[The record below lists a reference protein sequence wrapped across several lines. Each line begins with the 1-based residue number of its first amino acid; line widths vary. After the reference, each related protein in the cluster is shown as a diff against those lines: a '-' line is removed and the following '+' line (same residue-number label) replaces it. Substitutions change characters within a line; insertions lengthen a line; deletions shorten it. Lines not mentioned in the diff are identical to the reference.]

1 MVSSPVGIWDFES
14 VAGTVAVF
22 DCRRLSWPFHA
33 TYQRH
38 PRNVHASRQRMY
50 ETEVNSPSALNEAVS
65 DAVLTDLVDYRS
77 QITARTVLPWGEH
90 CTECVWPSCYASCE
104 LYERRSDGG
113 CRQFVGGVGRIPTP
127 GASVP
132 YLQRITF
139 RRWGKLWSRGS
150 TVCQPLDRA
159 DRWERI
165 NIALGVAAQYVAA
178 PDALKRRLLGKLDHL
193 RRNKLAHGFT
203 ASREP
208 PDYFVAEI
216 FNPSQTIVTLTLS
229 IRGHSQVDPR
239 LFQKLLTINSGLH
252 RERIG
257 FGEIAA
263 LLEDAEAFDVEIVPN
278 NAENVT
284 LLFGLIDFVKERRH
298 TGENEHTQPADK
310 CKCVVWDLDNTLWHG
325 TLMEDGLDG
334 LTLREG
340 VAQVIRAL
348 DEKGILQSIVSKNH
362 AADAMAAVRKFGLEE
377 YFLFPRIGWGPKSQA
392 IADVARSLNIDES
405 TFVFID
411 DQPFERE
418 EVSSA
423 LPGVT
428 ALDVDAIATLL
439 DQPSFDVPV
448 TDESRRRR
456 VMYSEQA
463 TRNAIQASYGG
474 DYLKFLRD
482 NNMKVFV
489 AKLAESNLNRVYEL
503 AQRTNQLNFSGNRY
517 SLDELKQLSTRAS
530 YETFVI
536 RCVDRFGDYGIVGF
550 AVTDVVNRRLL
561 DLMFSCRVQAKRVE
575 HGFLAWLIGRF
586 REREQVDVFANYQKT
601 VKNETSGAVF
611 SELGFVEQGTSNG
624 MIDLRFGADQSSPN
638 EGVVSVVP
646 E

>member
-1 MVSSPVGIWDFES
+1 
-14 VAGTVAVF
+14 
-22 DCRRLSWPFHA
+22 
-33 TYQRH
+33 
-38 PRNVHASRQRMY
+38 MY
-50 ETEVNSPSALNEAVS
+50 ESEVNSPRALDEAVS
-65 DAVLTDLVDYRS
+65 ESVLTDLVDYRS

-104 LYERRSDGG
+104 LYERRTDGG
-113 CRQFVGGVGRIPTP
+113 CRQFVGGVGRVPTP

-150 TVCQPLDRA
+150 TVLQPLDRA

-165 NIALGVAAQYVAA
+165 NVALGAAAQYVAA

-203 ASREP
+203 ASQEP
-208 PDYFVAEI
+208 PDCFVAEI
-216 FNPSQTIVTLTLS
+216 LNPSQTIVTLTLS
-229 IRGHSQVDPR
+229 IKGHSQGSPR
-239 LFQKLLTINSGLH
+239 PFQKLLTIDHGLH

-257 FGEIAA
+257 FDEIAA
-263 LLEDAEAFDVEIVPN
+263 LLQDSEAFDVEIVPN

-284 LLFGLIDFVKERRH
+284 LLFGLIDFVKERGH
-298 TGENEHTQPADK
+298 TGGSEHTQAASK

-325 TLMEDGLDG
+325 TLIEDGLDG

-340 VAQVIRAL
+340 VKQVIQAL
-348 DEKGILQSIVSKNH
+348 DEKGILQSIVSKNR
-362 AADAMAAVRKFGLEE
+362 AEDAMVAVRKFGLED
-377 YFLFPRIGWGPKSQA
+377 YFLFPRIGWGPKSEA
-392 IADVARSLNIDES
+392 IAAIARTLNIDES

-411 DQPFERE
+411 DQPFERQ

-423 LPGVT
+423 LPSVT
-428 ALDVDAIATLL
+428 ALDVDAIPSLL
-439 DQPSFDVPV
+439 DRPSFDVPV

-456 VMYSEQA
+456 LMYREQA
-463 TRNAIQASYGG
+463 TRLATQASYGG
-474 DYLKFLRD
+474 DYLRFLRD
-482 NNMKVFV
+482 NDMKVFV
-489 AKLAESNLNRVYEL
+489 AKLVESNLNRVYEL
-503 AQRTNQLNFSGNRY
+503 AQRTNQMNFSGNRY
-517 SLDELKQLSTRAS
+517 SFDELTQLSTRATC
-530 YETFVI
+530 EAFVI

-550 AVTDVVNRRLL
+550 AVTDVLDRRLL

-586 REREQVDVFANYQKT
+586 RERDQVDVFANYRKT
-601 VKNETSGAVF
+601 AKNDASGAVF
-611 SELGFVEQGTSNG
+611 SELGFVEQGSSNG
-624 MIDLRFGADQSSPN
+624 VTDLRFDAEKSTPN
-638 EGVVSVVP
+638 VGVVSVIS